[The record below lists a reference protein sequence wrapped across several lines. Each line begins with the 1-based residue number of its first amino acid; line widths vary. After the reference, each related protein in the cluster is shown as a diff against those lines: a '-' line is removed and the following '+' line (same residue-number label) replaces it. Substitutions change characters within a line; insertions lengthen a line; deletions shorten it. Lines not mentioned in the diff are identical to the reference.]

1 MSNRDFMIFVGGLK
15 STLGNLNGDQWE
27 RLLQKA
33 VQDYGLTAEEAT
45 QILED
50 LELKVINY
58 CEVLGL
64 NIEDLQHKSETEIET
79 LVQNKYNQLYKNA
92 IDSKASGAVKNLLIE
107 AKSILKDPQKRR
119 EHIAVLHEFTN
130 IRSDN

>member
-1 MSNRDFMIFVGGLK
+1 MSKRNFMIFVSGLK
-15 STLGNLNGDQWE
+15 STLGNLNSDQWK

-33 VQDYGLTAEEAT
+33 ERDYGLTTEEAT

-50 LELKVINY
+50 LELRVINY
-58 CEVLGL
+58 CEVLRL
-64 NIEDLQHKSETEIET
+64 SVEDLQRKSEADIQT
-79 LVQNKYNQLYKNA
+79 LIQDKYNQCYKIA

-107 AKSILKDPQKRR
+107 AKSILKDPQTRR
-119 EHIAVLHEFTN
+119 EHLAVLQGFAN

>member
-1 MSNRDFMIFVGGLK
+1 MSKSTFIVFVHGLK
-15 STLGNLNGDQWE
+15 STLGTLTDDQWK

-33 VQDYGLTAEEAT
+33 KRSYGLTAEEAT

-58 CEVLGL
+58 YEVLGL
-64 NIEDLQHKSETEIET
+64 SVEDLQHKSEADIQT
-79 LVQNKYNQLYKNA
+79 LVQNKYNQLYSKA
-92 IDSKASGAVKNLLIE
+92 INSKASGAVKNLLIE

-119 EHIAVLHEFTN
+119 EHLAMLQTRVY
-130 IRSDN
+130 

>member
-1 MSNRDFMIFVGGLK
+1 MSKRNFMIFVSGLK
-15 STLGNLNGDQWE
+15 STLGDLNGDQWK

-33 VQDYGLTAEEAT
+33 ERDYGLTAEEAT

-58 CEVLGL
+58 CEVLRL
-64 NIEDLQHKSETEIET
+64 SVEDLQRKSEADIQT

-119 EHIAVLHEFTN
+119 EHLAVLQGFTN
-130 IRSDN
+130 IRSNN